1 MDERGYM
8 RMVEIFEK
16 VKIRWLFLWYVVTT
30 FASVILSIG
39 FNLLSE
45 ELAYSLGDIALILII
60 FLMIRKNGD
69 KLKLDFSIF
78 KKREVRLELIK
89 VVIMDLCISVGAL
102 FILTKLIY
110 IVNPPGK
117 DEILSETPLVYS
129 AVFNLILGGLIAPI
143 LEEFIFRG
151 VIFSRFSKKF
161 GLIIGILLTSF
172 IFAIA
177 HVKMNMIGAFIFS
190 VITCILF
197 KKYNN
202 ILVNIAMH
210 FMENI
215 PLILF
220 SMPFGI
226 EEVSKA
232 PTPSELN
239 IMLVIGLILF
249 VPAIIML
256 IKYLKTNIKL
266 IKSYEQASVSEV
278 V

>member
-249 VPAIIML
+249 VPAIIMF

-278 V
+278 I

>member
-1 MDERGYM
+1 M

-16 VKIRWLFLWYVVTT
+16 VKIRWLLLWYVVTT

-89 VVIMDLCISVGAL
+89 VVIMDLSISVGAL

-249 VPAIIML
+249 VPAIIMF

-278 V
+278 I

>member
-278 V
+278 I

>member
-16 VKIRWLFLWYVVTT
+16 VKIRWLLLWYVVTT

-202 ILVNIAMH
+202 VLVNIAMH

-239 IMLVIGLILF
+239 IMLVIGIILF
-249 VPAIIML
+249 VPAITML

-278 V
+278 I

>member
-1 MDERGYM
+1 MG
-8 RMVEIFEK
+8 EIFEK
-16 VKIRWLFLWYVVTT
+16 VKIRWLLLWYVVTT
-30 FASVILSIG
+30 FTSAILSVE
-39 FNLLSE
+39 FNLVSE
-45 ELAYSLGDIALILII
+45 EVAYSLGDIALILII
-60 FLMIRKNGD
+60 ILMIKKNGD
-69 KLKLDFSIF
+69 KIKLDFFIF
-78 KKREVRLELIK
+78 KRKDVRLELIK
-89 VVIMDLCISVGAL
+89 VVIMDLCISIGAL
-102 FILTKLIY
+102 FILTKVIY
-110 IVNPPGK
+110 MVNPPGK

-143 LEEFIFRG
+143 LEELIFRG

-161 GLIIGILLTSF
+161 GLIVGILLTSF

-177 HVKMNMIGAFIFS
+177 HVKINMLGAFIFS

-202 ILVNIAMH
+202 ILVNMAMH

-220 SMPFGI
+220 SMPIGSDQ
-226 EEVSKA
+226 VSKS
-232 PTPSELN
+232 PTPSEVN
-239 IMLVIGLILF
+239 SMFIIGLILF

-266 IKSYEQASVSEV
+266 IKSYEQGIISEV
-278 V
+278 I

>member
-1 MDERGYM
+1 M

-16 VKIRWLFLWYVVTT
+16 VKIRWLLLWYVVTT

-202 ILVNIAMH
+202 VLVNIAMH

-239 IMLVIGLILF
+239 IMLVIGIILF
-249 VPAIIML
+249 VPAITML

-278 V
+278 I